1 MVVYF
6 GKLANINDSLKV
18 VTFFD
23 NLSNVGDGV
32 NSIVDKGIGSF

>member
-6 GKLANINDSLKV
+6 GKLANINDGLKV